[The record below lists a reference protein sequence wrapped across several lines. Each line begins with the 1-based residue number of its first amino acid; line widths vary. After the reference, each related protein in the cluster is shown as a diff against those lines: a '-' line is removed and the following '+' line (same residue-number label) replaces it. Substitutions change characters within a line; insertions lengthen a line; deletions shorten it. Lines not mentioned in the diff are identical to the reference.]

1 MSTSVWPFLPAYEL
15 RKEEDD
21 STERELSWLLESLQD
36 TLASLKTGLEDCYAL
51 LAPVEP
57 GSTLVMSSPRSEYL
71 KGHITRVGTQVV
83 KGTLHLRL
91 KSIPPTSFS
100 VSPTLPLV
108 LEPLT
113 QLRNLLN
120 QSLDCVDITRWT
132 GDRHSAPF
140 ISSQL
145 HLLHSIL
152 TEAKLVLKGPSL
164 LETPTQTPASL
175 NWAHNPVD
183 PDTFSPSLPSNLS
196 LDLTIFD
203 GSLLLTIRVLEP
215 IAQQVNLG
223 SRIAFAIGAQR
234 RLEHDEMDEVFMYK
248 GEEVRV
254 KEKVRVE
261 SADPKLMSVLAKV
274 AALEHTVEGARA
286 GLKIVMGGDVE
297 DSEE

>member
-1 MSTSVWPFLPAYEL
+1 MSTSVWPSLPVHEL

-21 STERELSWLLESLQD
+21 STERELSWLLESLQE

-83 KGTLHLRL
+83 KGYPHRGQARPQRSLSPR
-91 KSIPPTSFS
+91 IPHT
-100 VSPTLPLV
+100 
-108 LEPLT
+108 
-113 QLRNLLN
+113 N
-120 QSLDCVDITRWT
+120 
-132 GDRHSAPF
+132 
-140 ISSQL
+140 
-145 HLLHSIL
+145 
-152 TEAKLVLKGPSL
+152 
-164 LETPTQTPASL
+164 PASL

-183 PDTFSPSLPSNLS
+183 PDTFAPSLPSNVS
-196 LDLTIFD
+196 LDLTISD

-215 IAQQVNLG
+215 VAQQVNFG

-234 RLEHDEMDEVFMYK
+234 RLEHDEMDEVFMFK

-261 SADPKLMSVLAKV
+261 SADPRLMSVLAKV

-286 GLKIVMGGDVE
+286 GLKIVMGSDGLEAE
-297 DSEE
+297 D